1 MTEDFVYDGLD
12 DSKECAMLTKPDKV
26 KLFTL
31 MGSYPNAMALK
42 DGRIRSDL
50 LEFDFADVK
59 VSNTAFKPLVREAK
73 FDLAEVA
80 IVTFLQAK
88 LYGKPYVLI
97 PATVVGR
104 GQLHTIA
111 YNPERGHL
119 GPGDLNGRTVGV
131 RAYTQTTGTWVRGIL
146 AEQYGVDLGTL
157 NWVTFEESH
166 VAEYK
171 DPPNVRR
178 APEGKQLVQMLLDGE
193 LDAAVVGD
201 KFPDPRLK
209 PLIPD
214 AEAANRAWSQTHGGV
229 PINHMLVIREQ
240 LAQLRPDLVREV
252 YRVFREAKAASF
264 AEAGVPELDPLRFG
278 IEPNRRS
285 LEIIIDFAVR
295 QGLLPRPF
303 TVDELFTDTMRTLE

>member
-1 MTEDFVYDGLD
+1 
-12 DSKECAMLTKPDKV
+12 MLTTPDKI

-42 DGRIRSDL
+42 DWKLTSPL
-50 LEFDFADVK
+50 VEFDFADVK

-88 LYGKPYVLI
+88 FYGKPYVLI

-111 YNPERGHL
+111 YNPERRRL
-119 GPGDLNGRTVGV
+119 GPGDLNGKTLGV
-131 RAYTQTTGTWVRGIL
+131 RAYTQTTGVWVRGIL
-146 AEQYGVDLGTL
+146 AEKYGVNLDSLE
-157 NWVTFEESH
+157 WVTFEEGH

-178 APEGKQLVQMLLDGE
+178 AGEGKQLVQMLLDGE
-193 LDAAVVGD
+193 LDAAIVGD

-214 AEAANRAWSQTHGGV
+214 PETANRKWSETHGGV
-229 PINHMLVIREQ
+229 PINHMLVIREH
-240 LAQLRPDLVREV
+240 LANTRPDVVREV
-252 YRVFREAKAASF
+252 YRLFLESKKAAF
-264 AEAGVPELDPLRFG
+264 AETGVPALDPLRFG
-278 IEPNRRS
+278 IEANRRS
-285 LEIIIDFAVR
+285 LEIINDFAVK

-303 TVDELFTDTMRTLE
+303 SVDELFSDTMRALG

>member
-12 DSKECAMLTKPDKV
+12 DSKERAMLTKPDKV

>member
-1 MTEDFVYDGLD
+1 
-12 DSKECAMLTKPDKV
+12 MLTTPDKV

-42 DGRIRSDL
+42 EGRIKSDL
-50 LEFDFADVK
+50 VDFEFADVK

-80 IVTFLQAK
+80 IVTFLQAR

-111 YNPERGHL
+111 FNPERGHI
-119 GPGDLNGRTVGV
+119 GPGDLNGKTLGV
-131 RAYTQTTGTWVRGIL
+131 RAYTQTTGAWVRGIL
-146 AEQYGVDLGTL
+146 AEDYGIDLASL

-166 VAEYK
+166 VAEYQ

-178 APEGKQLVQMLLDGE
+178 APAGKTLVQMLLDGE

-201 KFPDPRLK
+201 KYPDERLK

-214 AEAANRAWSQTHGGV
+214 PEAANRAWALEHGGV
-229 PINHMLVIREQ
+229 PVNHMLVIREE
-240 LAQLRPDLVREV
+240 LARTRPDIVREV
-252 YRVFREAKAASF
+252 WRLFREAKAAAF
-264 AEAGVPELDPLRFG
+264 AQSGVPDLDPWRFG
-278 IEPNRRS
+278 IEANRRS
-285 LEIIIDFAVR
+285 LEIIIDFAVK
-295 QGLLPRPF
+295 QGLLPAPVA
-303 TVDELFTDTMRTLE
+303 VDDLFSDTMRALE

>member
-1 MTEDFVYDGLD
+1 MPTTPE
-12 DSKECAMLTKPDKV
+12 KV

-31 MGSYPNAMALK
+31 MGNYRNAMALK
-42 DGRIRSDL
+42 DGRIASSL
-50 LEFDFADVK
+50 VEFDFADVK

-88 LYGKPYVLI
+88 TYGKPYVLI

-111 YNPERGHL
+111 YNPERRSL
-119 GPGDLNGRTVGV
+119 GPGDLNGKTLGV
-131 RAYTQTTGTWVRGIL
+131 RAYTQTTGAWVRGIL
-146 AEQYGVDLGTL
+146 AEDYGVDLDSIK
-157 NWVTFEESH
+157 WVTFEEGH

-193 LDAAVVGD
+193 LDAAIVGD

-214 AEAANRAWSQTHGGV
+214 PETANRKWAESHGGV
-229 PINHMLVIREQ
+229 PINHMLVIREE
-240 LAQLRPDLVREV
+240 LARRRPDVVREV
-252 YRVFREAKAASF
+252 YRLFGEAKAVAYAAS
-264 AEAGVPELDPLRFG
+264 GVPALDPLRFG
-278 IEPNRRS
+278 IDANRRS
-285 LEIIIDFAVR
+285 LEIIVDFAVK
-295 QGLLPRPF
+295 QGLLPRRF
-303 TVDELFTDTMRTLE
+303 TVDELFTDTMRALG

>member
-1 MTEDFVYDGLD
+1 MTQQ
-12 DSKECAMLTKPDKV
+12 DKV

-42 DGRIRSDL
+42 EGRIKSDL
-50 LEFDFADVK
+50 VDFEFADVK
-59 VSNTAFKPLVREAK
+59 VSNTAFKPLVREAR

-88 LYGKPYVLI
+88 YYGKPYVLI

-111 YNPERGHL
+111 YNPEHGHI
-119 GPGDLNGRTVGV
+119 GPGDLNGKTLGV
-131 RAYTQTTGTWVRGIL
+131 RAYTQTTGAWVRGIL
-146 AEQYGVDLGTL
+146 AADYGVDLNSL
-157 NWVTFEESH
+157 KWITFEEGH
-166 VAEYK
+166 IAEYQ

-178 APEGKQLVQMLLDGE
+178 APEGKTLAQMLLDGE

-201 KFPDPRLK
+201 KYPDPRLK

-214 AEAANRAWSQTHGGV
+214 PEAANSAWSLTHGGV

-240 LAQLRPDLVREV
+240 LAQSPDIVREV
-252 YRVFREAKAASF
+252 YRVFKEAKAAAF
-264 AEAGVPELDPLRFG
+264 AQSGAPDLDPWRFG
-278 IEPNRRS
+278 IEANRRS

-295 QGLLPRPF
+295 QDLLPRPF
-303 TVDELFTDTMRTLE
+303 TVDELFTDTMRMLE

>member
-1 MTEDFVYDGLD
+1 
-12 DSKECAMLTKPDKV
+12 MLTKPDKV

-42 DGRIRSDL
+42 DGRLTSDL
-50 LEFDFADVK
+50 VEFDFADVK
-59 VSNTAFKPLVREAK
+59 VSNTAFKPLVREAR

-88 LYGKPYVLI
+88 QYGKPYALI

-119 GPGDLNGRTVGV
+119 GPGDLNGKRVGV
-131 RAYTQTTGTWVRGIL
+131 RAYTQTTGVWVRGIL
-146 AEQYGVDLGTL
+146 AEDFGVDLGSIE
-157 NWVTFEESH
+157 WVTFEEGH
-166 VAEYK
+166 VAEYQ

-178 APEGKQLVQMLLDGE
+178 APAGKELVRMLLDGE
-193 LDAAVVGD
+193 IDAAIVGD
-201 KFPDPRLK
+201 KFPDPKLK

-214 AEAANRAWSQTHGGV
+214 PEAANRKWAERHGGV
-229 PINHMLVIREQ
+229 PINHMLVIRDE
-240 LAQLRPDLVREV
+240 LAAKRPDIVREV
-252 YRVFREAKAASF
+252 YRLFLAAKNAAF
-264 AEAGVPELDPLRFG
+264 AATGTPALDPLRFG

-285 LEIIIDFAVR
+285 LEIVIDFVVK
-295 QGLLPRPF
+295 QGLLTRRF
-303 TVDELFTDTMRTLE
+303 TVDELFGDTMRALG

>member
-1 MTEDFVYDGLD
+1 
-12 DSKECAMLTKPDKV
+12 MLTKPDKV

-42 DGRIRSDL
+42 EGRICSDL

-59 VSNTAFKPLVREAK
+59 VSNTAFKPLVREAR

-88 LYGKPYVLI
+88 HYGKPYVLI

-111 YNPERGHL
+111 YNPQRGHL
-119 GPGDLNGRTVGV
+119 EPGDLNAKTLGV
-131 RAYTQTTGTWVRGIL
+131 RAYTQTTGVWVRGIL
-146 AEQYGVDLGTL
+146 AEDYGVDLDTI
-157 NWVTFEESH
+157 NWVTFEEGH
-166 VAEYK
+166 VAEYQ

-178 APEGKQLVQMLLDGE
+178 APEGKELVQMLLDGE
-193 LDAAVVGD
+193 IDAAIVGD
-201 KFPDPRLK
+201 KLPDRRLK
-209 PLIPD
+209 PLIPNPD
-214 AEAANRAWSQTHGGV
+214 TANHVWSQNHGGV

-240 LAQLRPDLVREV
+240 LAQARPDIVREV
-252 YRVFREAKAASF
+252 YRVFRQAKETWL
-264 AEAGVPELDPLRFG
+264 AEIGMPELDPFRFG

-285 LEIIIDFAVR
+285 LEIVIDFAVK
-295 QGLLPRPF
+295 QGLLPRRF
-303 TVDELFTDTMRTLE
+303 TVDELFSDTMRMLD

>member
-1 MTEDFVYDGLD
+1 
-12 DSKECAMLTKPDKV
+12 MLTTPDKV

-42 DGRIRSDL
+42 EGRIKSDL
-50 LEFDFADVK
+50 VDFEFADVK
-59 VSNTAFKPLVREAK
+59 VSNTAFKPLVREAR

-88 LYGKPYVLI
+88 YYGKPYVLI

-111 YNPERGHL
+111 YNPERGRL
-119 GPGDLNGRTVGV
+119 GPGDLNGKTLGV
-131 RAYTQTTGTWVRGIL
+131 RAYTQTTGAWVRGIL
-146 AEQYGVDLGTL
+146 ADDYGVDLNSL
-157 NWVTFEESH
+157 KWITFEEGH
-166 VAEYK
+166 IAEYQ

-178 APEGKQLVQMLLDGE
+178 APEGKTLAQMLLDGE

-201 KFPDPRLK
+201 KYPDPRLK

-214 AEAANRAWSQTHGGV
+214 PEAANRAWSLAHGGV

-240 LAQLRPDLVREV
+240 LAQSRPDIVREV
-252 YRVFREAKAASF
+252 YRLFKEAKAAAF
-264 AEAGVPELDPLRFG
+264 AQSGAPDLDPWRFG
-278 IEPNRRS
+278 IEANRRS
-285 LEIIIDFAVR
+285 LEIIIDFAVG

-303 TVDELFTDTMRTLE
+303 AVDELFTDTMRTLE

>member
-1 MTEDFVYDGLD
+1 
-12 DSKECAMLTKPDKV
+12 MLTKPDKV

-31 MGSYPNAMALK
+31 MGGYPNAMALK
-42 DGRIRSDL
+42 DGRITSDIV
-50 LEFDFADVK
+50 EFDFADVK

-88 LYGKPYVLI
+88 HYGKPYVLI

-119 GPGDLNGRTVGV
+119 GPGDLNGKTLGV
-131 RAYTQTTGTWVRGIL
+131 RAYTQTTGVWVRGIL
-146 AEQYGVDLGTL
+146 AADYGVDLGSIK
-157 NWVTFEESH
+157 WVTFEEGH
-166 VAEYK
+166 VAEYQ

-178 APEGKQLVQMLLDGE
+178 APEGRQLAQMLLDGE
-193 LDAAVVGD
+193 LDAAIVGD
-201 KFPDPRLK
+201 KLPDPRLK

-214 AEAANRAWSQTHGGV
+214 PETANRKWSESHGGV

-240 LAQLRPDLVREV
+240 LAKTRPDVVREV
-252 YRVFREAKAASF
+252 YRIFKEAKRASF
-264 AEAGVPELDPLRFG
+264 AETGVPKLDPLRFG
-278 IEPNRRS
+278 IEANRRS
-285 LEIIIDFAVR
+285 LEIVIDFAVE
-295 QGLLPRPF
+295 QGLLPRRIA
-303 TVDELFTDTMRTLE
+303 VDELFDETMRALG